1 MRRAAASAAMGYA
14 AQRRIN
20 EHFLWVSSAET
31 ALTMLTQKGVRA
43 HG

>member
-1 MRRAAASAAMGYA
+1 MGYA